1 MYPDKVL
8 SAKRIVAFIPARGG
22 SKGIKDKNIMGLNGK
37 PLVYWTARAASECP
51 YISQVYVATDSERIA
66 SVVENF
72 NLPKCTAIGRD
83 PETATDTATTESA
96 MLDFAGRIDFD
107 YIVLMQATSPLTTGE
122 ELTRGIEKYFADGAD
137 SLISAILQT
146 SFLWINEKP
155 FIHPMNY
162 DPLRRPRRQDYNGCL
177 VENGAFYITRKDLL
191 LKTGC
196 RVSGNISAYIMPP
209 EAYFEIDDLAD
220 FPVLET
226 LMNKRNMDMSC

>member
-8 SAKRIVAFIPARGG
+8 SSKRIVAFIPARGG
-22 SKGIKDKNIMGLNGK
+22 SKGIKDKNIRELNGK
-37 PLVYWTARAASECP
+37 PLVYWTAKAASECP
-51 YISQVYVATDSERIA
+51 HISQVYVATDSERIA
-66 SVVENF
+66 FVVENF
-72 NLPKCTAIGRD
+72 KLPKCTAIGRD
-83 PETATDTATTESA
+83 PQTATDTATTESV

-122 ELTRGIEKYFADGAD
+122 DLTRGIEKYFSDSAD

-162 DPLRRPRRQDYNGCL
+162 DPLHRPRRQDYNGCL
-177 VENGAFYITRKDLL
+177 VENGAFYITRRDLL

-196 RVSGNISAYIMPP
+196 RVSGNVSAYIMPP
-209 EAYFEIDDLAD
+209 EAYFEIDGPED
-220 FPVLET
+220 FVIIEQL
-226 LMNKRNMDMSC
+226 LQRRK